1 MHKWIAA
8 KSALWIVKQGL
19 NFMST
24 IHFSSTYVQ
33 LSKVNCKILWN
44 ISLQITFN
52 AQSTFCHNWFVLH
65 DPAFRDA
72 NPKRKVRNT
81 QTKKTYAWW
90 VSQSVFML
98 SKSFAKGL
106 FAEEEVLKGE
116 GEEKIVGRIF
126 NHLPPRYTLRDMH
139 KFVG

>member
-1 MHKWIAA
+1 MHNRLFATID
-8 KSALWIVKQGL
+8 LYYMIRPFVMQTQNERCEIHKQ
-19 NFMST
+19 
-24 IHFSSTYVQ
+24 
-33 LSKVNCKILWN
+33 
-44 ISLQITFN
+44 
-52 AQSTFCHNWFVLH
+52 
-65 DPAFRDA
+65 
-72 NPKRKVRNT
+72 RKLM
-81 QTKKTYAWW
+81 QWW

-139 KFVG
+139 KFVGLGKSMHAFLQRPCC